1 MDIRLIYADPDVEV
15 PPPVPPAPN
24 GQGGGDP
31 AASIIPSSTPNGVVS
46 LAPGDILVFIANWA
60 REFARVRFRIIFSL
74 DSRLAYFR
82 SIRMRGSYR
91 SSSSSSPALSSTSLA
106 SPDSDPDQAAGSGSL
121 QNRSLS
127 SERAAAMVRRRIKL
141 MGRQVVLVTLTVGGR
156 RLRSWSAARRL
167 MSGFVRLLRRRG
179 LEGILG
185 SSYVGVIEHHRDGC
199 YHIHFACARGRFSQ
213 RELVLLRQVWTGYL
227 ISEGY
232 ELSPGTQFHRVH
244 VAVRSSKWVSGY
256 LAKYLTKGDLESD
269 ERQAGVSRYIGSRD
283 IACRQL
289 VLDLDGF
296 LRLLGSAERVE
307 AYYLVDFGMVV
318 GWCWWRDGFPSLDSP
333 AQPSPIAP
341 DA

>member
-1 MDIRLIYADPDVEV
+1 VDPVLLADSLCDGEFIA
-15 PPPVPPAPN
+15 PPAPN
-24 GQGGGDP
+24 GQGGGGP
-31 AASIIPSSTPNGVVS
+31 AASSIIPI
-46 LAPGDILVFIANWA
+46 APGDILVFIANWA
-60 REFARVRFRIIFSL
+60 REFARVRFKLTFSL

-91 SSSSSSPALSSTSLA
+91 SSSSPALSSTSSAA
-106 SPDSDPDQAAGSGSL
+106 SASTDQAAEGGSL

-141 MGRQVVLVTLTVGGR
+141 MGSRVVLLTLTVGGR
-156 RLRSWSAARRL
+156 RLRSWNAARRL

-185 SSYVGVIEHHRDGC
+185 SSYVGVIEHHKDGC

-232 ELSPGTQFHRVH
+232 ELSPGTHWHRVH

-256 LAKYLTKGDLESD
+256 LAKYLTKGDLEAE
-269 ERQAGVSRYIGSRD
+269 ERPLGVSRYIGSRD

-296 LRLLGSAERVE
+296 LRLLEGAVKVE

-318 GWCWWRDGFPSLDSP
+318 GWCWWRDGPVP
-333 AQPSPIAP
+333 
-341 DA
+341 

>member
-1 MDIRLIYADPDVEV
+1 VDPDVNV
-15 PPPVPPAPN
+15 PPLDTVTTFSSPPAPN
-24 GQGGGDP
+24 GQGGGGP
-31 AASIIPSSTPNGVVS
+31 AASSIIPI
-46 LAPGDILVFIANWA
+46 APGDILVFIANWA
-60 REFARVRFRIIFSL
+60 REFARVRFKLTFSL

-91 SSSSSSPALSSTSLA
+91 SSSSALSSSSAAAMASTSTA
-106 SPDSDPDQAAGSGSL
+106 EGGSL

-127 SERAAAMVRRRIKL
+127 SASTSLRSAAVVRRRIKL

-156 RLRSWSAARRL
+156 RLRSWAAARRL

-185 SSYVGVIEHHRDGC
+185 SSYVGVIEHHKDGC
-199 YHIHFACARGRFSQ
+199 YHIHFACARGRFTQ
-213 RELVLLRQVWTGYL
+213 AELVLLRQVWTGYL

-256 LAKYLTKGDLESD
+256 LAKYLTKADLESD

-283 IACRQL
+283 GWKYRQVL
-289 VLDLDGF
+289 LDLDGF

-318 GWCWWRDGFPSLDSP
+318 GWCWFRDGPVP
-333 AQPSPIAP
+333 
-341 DA
+341 